1 MICVMFSFDIYFIEM
16 QHILNLRGAIM
27 KSLTEKEEREH
38 YEKIMGWI
46 GKVVWYMLQSGDI
59 FHREDLIEELRQHK
73 REAPTKEI
81 KKLLDEAIK
90 KVQR

>member
-1 MICVMFSFDIYFIEM
+1 
-16 QHILNLRGAIM
+16 M

-46 GKVVWYMLQSGDI
+46 GKVVWYMLQSRDI